1 MFISV
6 RFEINLQRYYFSSSI
21 TCGFMSVMVYA
32 AAEEDF
38 IPGNEFLYQETKLL
52 QNGSYC

>member
-1 MFISV
+1 
-6 RFEINLQRYYFSSSI
+6 
-21 TCGFMSVMVYA
+21 MSVMVYA